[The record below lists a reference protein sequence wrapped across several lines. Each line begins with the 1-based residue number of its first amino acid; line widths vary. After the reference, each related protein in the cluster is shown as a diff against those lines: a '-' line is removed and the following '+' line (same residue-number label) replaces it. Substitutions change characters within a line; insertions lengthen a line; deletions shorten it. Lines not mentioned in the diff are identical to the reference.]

1 MCKAY
6 LKFSEVPTLSYFL
19 LTVTTLRLTPVLGI
33 DDTAAERRKKRE
45 VLPEPHRVMLI
56 SVSCSPQPD
65 TSQSHETNHR

>member
-6 LKFSEVPTLSYFL
+6 SKFSEVPTLSYL
-19 LTVTTLRLTPVLGI
+19 LTVTKLRPTPVLGI
-33 DDTAAERRKKRE
+33 DDIAAERRKKGE

-65 TSQSHETNHR
+65 TSQTHETNHR